1 MKKLVLLWRRLFR
14 HQKSTPK
21 QEQIQEQQVLVSRK
35 ITRPLAVP
43 GASYL
48 AREAHMRARLEPDI
62 EPDEDITNRVTQP
75 LPVIRLAEPPVAS
88 QRRLLLGSGTQN
100 HNEPTIAE
108 PVRQLFYN
116 DDTVRVGKA
125 VDRNATLPMSL
136 AEIMR

>member
-1 MKKLVLLWRRLFR
+1 MKNLVLLWKRLFR
-14 HQKSTPK
+14 VQKSTPK
-21 QEQIQEQQVLVSRK
+21 QQQILVSSK
-35 ITRPLAVP
+35 ITRPLPVP